1 MPVWEKESDFKAV
14 MSLLVAVLKGNKLQM
29 K

>member
-1 MPVWEKESDFKAV
+1 MLVWEKESDFKGV
-14 MSLLVAVLKGNKLQM
+14 MSLLVAMLKENKLQM